1 MSIDPKQLVK
11 YVVWLAGQFDAAV
24 TETRLIKYLYLIDLY
39 HARIKQGETLTGWPW
54 AFVDFG
60 PYCKEAYDAMEQAV
74 KLNLIE
80 ENYYDSKYEDRDKFR
95 LLSIEKDEQDEE
107 PPIAKD
113 LHIYIISQLQQI
125 IRQYGD
131 DTARLLDSV
140 YYDTEPMRYA
150 LPKQQL
156 DFSIAKMPEI
166 LPTIKMKKI
175 SPETLKK
182 GTGIMDKLKKKFRD
196 AAKDSLKRNKLR
208 LKCGLYD
215 DAYNR
220 ALEYLDEEDLETGL
234 KGVAKLE
241 L

>member
-1 MSIDPKQLVK
+1 
-11 YVVWLAGQFDAAV
+11 
-24 TETRLIKYLYLIDLY
+24 
-39 HARIKQGETLTGWPW
+39 
-54 AFVDFG
+54 
-60 PYCKEAYDAMEQAV
+60 YDAMEQAV